1 MINSS
6 LPKRKGLAFMIVI
19 IGLAMVFI
27 AGCQSSEEP
36 EKTESKATVVVD
48 GQNGYLT
55 KKTFISVDEE
65 TFEELMSYVGSN
77 NTDAIMR
84 LMKSGRVGAGEKG
97 EQVTVIKS
105 GFNKSY
111 VEMIS
116 NGVRGY
122 VLSDLV
128 RSRLEE

>member
-1 MINSS
+1 MTIIVLCVS
-6 LPKRKGLAFMIVI
+6 LV
-19 IGLAMVFI
+19 V
-27 AGCQSSEEP
+27 GCQSSDSSDYKNTIEP
-36 EKTESKATVVVD
+36 SVVVD

-122 VLSDLV
+122 VISDLV
-128 RSRLEE
+128 KSKLKE